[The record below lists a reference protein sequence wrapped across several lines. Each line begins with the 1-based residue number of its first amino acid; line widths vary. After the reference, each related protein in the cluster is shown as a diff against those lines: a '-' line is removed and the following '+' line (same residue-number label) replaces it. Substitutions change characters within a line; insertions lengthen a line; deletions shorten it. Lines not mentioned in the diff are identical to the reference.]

1 MFQTHSVHRLFN
13 KRGEGKTRD
22 LAKTFWIVNKRGV
35 QKRAGVN
42 LKQMRE
48 VSYLKYLSRLGY
60 GLWFI
65 LLSHVL
71 SSRLFTETGLV
82 QPRHVFLSMFFY
94 LH

>member
-42 LKQMRE
+42 LNQMRE
-48 VSYLKYLSRLGY
+48 VSYLKLSLKIR
-60 GLWFI
+60 LWFM
-65 LLSHVL
+65 VY
-71 SSRLFTETGLV
+71 LV
-82 QPRHVFLSMFFY
+82 KSCLI
-94 LH
+94 